1 MMMMTQGC
9 SSSRVRAGS
18 GVVRV
23 VASTSLRGGLSRLCP
38 ALPPDHPGAD
48 PASQAVHK
56 RSAGKDEG
64 AKEACKSAAVRR
76 KDGEKSR
83 EILENVKTT
92 FLTIL
97 LTRRSGTVS
106 NDVGATR
113 GVGGVIYQRRL
124 RLLKMSKTYVNLN
137 LIISERSA

>member
-1 MMMMTQGC
+1 MTQGC

-56 RSAGKDEG
+56 RSAGKDE
-64 AKEACKSAAVRR
+64 AAVRR

-92 FLTIL
+92 FLTIW

-113 GVGGVIYQRRL
+113 GVWGVSYI
-124 RLLKMSKTYVNLN
+124 KEDCVC
-137 LIISERSA
+137 

>member
-1 MMMMTQGC
+1 M
-9 SSSRVRAGS
+9 
-18 GVVRV
+18 
-23 VASTSLRGGLSRLCP
+23 
-38 ALPPDHPGAD
+38 PPSHPGAD

-56 RSAGKDEG
+56 RSAGKDE
-64 AKEACKSAAVRR
+64 AAERR

-92 FLTIL
+92 FLTIW

>member
-1 MMMMTQGC
+1 M
-9 SSSRVRAGS
+9 
-18 GVVRV
+18 
-23 VASTSLRGGLSRLCP
+23 SRLCP
-38 ALPPDHPGAD
+38 GLPLVSHPGAD

-92 FLTIL
+92 FLTIW

-113 GVGGVIYQRRL
+113 GVGGCHISKKIAFVENVQNLCEFELDYQ
-124 RLLKMSKTYVNLN
+124 
-137 LIISERSA
+137 